1 MAYAGIPYQGE
12 GRRAVWCPPTATAI
26 DLRRKANVRPFPS
39 LPLLVSWAQRALAH
53 IRADDKV
60 VKDFNIAAGAVLH
73 LVLAL
78 RGGSCQV
85 LDVRD
90 LQ

>member
-1 MAYAGIPYQGE
+1 M
-12 GRRAVWCPPTATAI
+12 
-26 DLRRKANVRPFPS
+26 RPFPS

-78 RGGSCQV
+78 RGGSC
-85 LDVRD
+85 
-90 LQ
+90 